1 MNKTELDK
9 AVNFESKEIREK
21 PNSNEFTN
29 FYREICKSAYAVDD
43 YPTYAGLEFT
53 WKKIEKEFS
62 LLKDDRE
69 NNKFDSPLSY
79 FMYMVEGGF
88 YPPPEVMLALLNCFE
103 NYYQHKGKKS
113 LDECFFGRKHK
124 SKSSPAYYKSLESKY
139 TLFHSL
145 WASKKIRKNGQSLQ
159 SLEKL
164 AEDFLSTPFAVQH
177 KGVDVDTF
185 LKGYQRAKKKK
196 PIDSDSE

>member
-113 LDECFFGRKHK
+113 EAIR
-124 SKSSPAYYKSLESKY
+124 ASLINRY
-139 TLFHSL
+139 TRF
-145 WASKKIRKNGQSLQ
+145 SLQ
-159 SLEKL
+159 GIPPS
-164 AEDFLSTPFAVQH
+164 FISFVM
-177 KGVDVDTF
+177 F
-185 LKGYQRAKKKK
+185 R
-196 PIDSDSE
+196 